1 MYPKVKVRTEG
12 QDDQHAHAA
21 HEYNWNSLLSLKDI
35 QFLLLQDS
43 YFPVKEFRDVSP
55 SSTARIPKPS
65 LPNIILQ
72 TESASEDKKSNFD
85 EEDRPN
91 IRAGS
96 VLRPRAVL
104 SSPDNDTMIG
114 NKNSVKAPRPSALK
128 NHHSVQ
134 SRHAQCKVAS
144 SQAVDDSRLNTRKS
158 KDTTDTNLKGKKWST
173 TAISSRRR
181 NITTDKPRSV
191 RIS

>member
-1 MYPKVKVRTEG
+1 MFLFLSNNVISSAISCSE
-12 QDDQHAHAA
+12 
-21 HEYNWNSLLSLKDI
+21 HENNHTHLKGIGCLHLLLLPHYHKHTTKASNSW
-35 QFLLLQDS
+35 QFLMLCL
-43 YFPVKEFRDVSP
+43 
-55 SSTARIPKPS
+55 
-65 LPNIILQ
+65 
-72 TESASEDKKSNFD
+72 
-85 EEDRPN
+85 
-91 IRAGS
+91 
-96 VLRPRAVL
+96 
-104 SSPDNDTMIG
+104 DNDTMIG